1 MAVTS
6 SHQPVRW
13 APNRLNGMFLT
24 TIIAALCVALPIL
37 VVVSFVITGV
47 SDAWP
52 HLLDTLLGQYALN
65 SLLLSMLV
73 AVGVIMLGVPAAWII
88 SFYRFRGRGVLS
100 WLLLLPMAYPAY
112 ILAYTYTGVLDFSG
126 PVLTY
131 LRGANAP
138 PWLMEPMLSIRSLPG
153 AALMLSLV
161 LYPYVYLLARAAF
174 MEQSANLMEAAYT
187 LGQDRW
193 RVFIRIVVPMARPAI
208 AAGTLLA
215 IMETLADFGTVQ
227 FFGVQTFTTGIVRT
241 YYGFG
246 DTVGAA
252 QLSTLLLG
260 CVFFLVIFEKT
271 SRRKVRY
278 YSDRH
283 RRLNQTSIPLNG
295 WRQLVAQLLCLI
307 PVLFGFLLPT
317 AILCYWALFFAEFQ
331 SMWSLVANS
340 FFLAGSASLFVV
352 MVALVICYA
361 NRLYPSRWLG
371 YTTTFVGLGYALPGV
386 VVAIG
391 ILIPFGA
398 IDHFI
403 SLTLEPL
410 GVSPSLWLSGTL
422 VALIFAYLV
431 RFLTVATGS
440 ITSGLSRV
448 RPSVDQSGRLLGL
461 SQFGVISKLHI
472 PIIRGSVFTA
482 VLVCFVD
489 ILKELPATLIL
500 RPFDFNTLAVKA
512 YELAGDER
520 LVDASVPSILIVL
533 VGLVPVVWLNRSVNQ
548 E

>member
-13 APNRLNGMFLT
+13 APNRLNGLFLT

-131 LRGANAP
+131 LRGVNAP

-260 CVFFLVIFEKT
+260 CVFFLVIFEKS

-283 RRLNQTSIPLNG
+283 RKLNQTSIPLNG

-340 FFLAGSASLFVV
+340 FFLAGSASIFVV

-410 GVSPSLWLSGTL
+410 GVRPLAMAVGHIGCSYICIPCAFSNCSDREYNQWPFSSSSEC
-422 VALIFAYLV
+422 
-431 RFLTVATGS
+431 GS
-440 ITSGLSRV
+440 
-448 RPSVDQSGRLLGL
+448 
-461 SQFGVISKLHI
+461 KW
-472 PIIRGSVFTA
+472 
-482 VLVCFVD
+482 
-489 ILKELPATLIL
+489 
-500 RPFDFNTLAVKA
+500 
-512 YELAGDER
+512 
-520 LVDASVPSILIVL
+520 AST
-533 VGLVPVVWLNRSVNQ
+533 RT
-548 E
+548 